1 MKALIYELF
10 GSDRNSTKRRRVFD
24 FCLMALIILN
34 VLAVALETVH
44 SVYAPHKAQFR
55 SFEIFSIVIFTI
67 EYFCRI
73 YASDSAYPASS
84 RAKSA
89 CRYIFS
95 FAGFIDIASILP
107 FYLPMFVHLDLR
119 FLRVL
124 RLARILRILKLKQFN
139 DSIRLIYSVI
149 REKKSELFVTCFF
162 VLMFLFIAA
171 FAMYYVEGSVQPDK
185 FSSVFMSFWWA
196 VATLTTV
203 GYGDVYPVTNLGR
216 LISGVIAL
224 IGIGLVALPTGIIG
238 AGFMAKINGKK
249 TDGKDAGEKDREDAA
264 LAHVALGTRDLE
276 AEKDFYVKAFGAT
289 ASARY
294 ENPKKHYVSYF
305 VTFSEGSRL
314 ELFCDDV
321 SRNASESIAGRTH
334 IAISVGSED
343 EVRRV
348 TDKLRSEGSPVLS
361 EPRTTGDGYYES
373 AVADPEGN
381 KVEITA

>member
-1 MKALIYELF
+1 M
-10 GSDRNSTKRRRVFD
+10 
-24 FCLMALIILN
+24 
-34 VLAVALETVH
+34 
-44 SVYAPHKAQFR
+44 P
-55 SFEIFSIVIFTI
+55 
-67 EYFCRI
+67 
-73 YASDSAYPASS
+73 
-84 RAKSA
+84 
-89 CRYIFS
+89 
-95 FAGFIDIASILP
+95 
-107 FYLPMFVHLDLR
+107 
-119 FLRVL
+119 
-124 RLARILRILKLKQFN
+124 
-139 DSIRLIYSVI
+139 
-149 REKKSELFVTCFF
+149 
-162 VLMFLFIAA
+162 
-171 FAMYYVEGSVQPDK
+171 
-185 FSSVFMSFWWA
+185 
-196 VATLTTV
+196 
-203 GYGDVYPVTNLGR
+203 NLGR
-216 LISGVIAL
+216 LISGVNGL
-224 IGIGLVALPTGIIG
+224 IGKGLVALPSGING
-238 AGFMAKINGKK
+238 AGFIGKINGKK
-249 TDGKDAGEKDREDAA
+249 TEGKDAGEKDREDAA

>member
-1 MKALIYELF
+1 MKSLIYELF
-10 GSDRNSTKRRRVFD
+10 GSDKNGSKLRRIFD
-24 FCLMALIILN
+24 FCLMALIVLN
-34 VLAVALETVH
+34 VLAVALETVA
-44 SVYAPHKAQFR
+44 SIYTPFKAQFR
-55 SFEIFSIVIFTI
+55 TFEVFSIVIFTI
-67 EYFCRI
+67 EYICRI
-73 YASDSAYPASS
+73 YASNSAYPSS
-84 RAKSA
+84 GRIKSA
-89 CRYIFS
+89 CKYIFS
-95 FAGFIDIASILP
+95 FAGLIDLASILP

-139 DSIRLIYSVI
+139 KSIRLIYSVI

-162 VLMFLFIAA
+162 VLMFLFVAA

-238 AGFMAKINGKK
+238 AGFMAKINDKK
-249 TDGKDAGEKDREDAA
+249 PDDEEKEVTSRSEAFI
-264 LAHVALGTRDLE
+264 AHIAIGTRDLE
-276 AEKDFYVKAFGAT
+276 AEKAFYVNTFGAE

-294 ENPKKHYVSYF
+294 ENPKKHYASYF
-305 VTFSEGSRL
+305 ITFFEGSRL
-314 ELFCDDV
+314 ELFSDDI
-321 SRNASESIAGRTH
+321 SRNAAESIAGRTH
-334 IAISVGSED
+334 IAVSVGS
-343 EVRRV
+343 
-348 TDKLRSEGSPVLS
+348 RSEVDLMTEALRKKGVPILS

-373 AVADPEGN
+373 AIADPEGN
-381 KVEITA
+381 KIEITA

>member
-1 MKALIYELF
+1 MKSLIYELF
-10 GSDRNSTKRRRVFD
+10 GSDRNSTKRRRIFD
-24 FCLMALIILN
+24 LCLMALIILN

-44 SVYAPHKAQFR
+44 SVYAPHKVQFR

-67 EYFCRI
+67 EYICRI
-73 YASDSAYPASS
+73 YASDSAYPASG
-84 RAKSA
+84 RTRSA
-89 CRYIFS
+89 CKYIFS
-95 FAGFIDIASILP
+95 FAGLIDLASILP

-139 DSIRLIYSVI
+139 NSIRLIYSVI

-216 LISGVIAL
+216 LISGILAL

-238 AGFMAKINGKK
+238 AGFMAKINGRKP
-249 TDGKDAGEKDREDAA
+249 GERDAGENSREEAV

-276 AEKDFYVKAFGAT
+276 AEKYFYIKAFRAT
-289 ASARY
+289 ASVRY

-305 VTFSEGSRL
+305 ITFSEGSRL
-314 ELFCDDV
+314 ELFCDDI

-334 IAISVGSED
+334 IAISVGSKD

-348 TDKLRSEGSPVLS
+348 TDKLRSEGAPVLS

-381 KVEITA
+381 KIEITA